1 MRRPSYRCQRL
12 VGDALCV
19 LTLLA
24 VVVALIAWM
33 PDVLALL
40 KRTVAGPG
48 GNQAIAY
55 PRSRVIQAAAVVYT
69 AGSLALFGWSLSL
82 IVRGVDRTP
91 IRSKWLWI
99 VTLLMYP
106 LWIVPYWLVHGRRAV
121 GFYGGSGQSPPHEC

>member
-1 MRRPSYRCQRL
+1 MRRPSYRYQRL

-24 VVVALIAWM
+24 VVVALIAWL

-40 KRTVAGPG
+40 RPAVVDPG
-48 GNQAIAY
+48 GNQGIAD
-55 PRSRVIQAAAVVYT
+55 PRSRVIQVAALVYT

-82 IVRGVDRTP
+82 IVRGVDRTA
-91 IRSKWLWI
+91 IRSRWLWI

-121 GFYGGSGQSPPHEC
+121 GFYGGSGQPPPHEC